1 MAAGK
6 SPGGD
11 GLPAEFYKEFFS
23 DIGPILIKIANAQS
37 NRPLARS
44 QRKGIITLLP
54 KKDSDTALLS
64 NWRPVS
70 LVNTD
75 YKILSK
81 TLTNRLKG
89 VAG

>member
-6 SPGGD
+6 SPGED

-44 QRKGIITLLP
+44 QRKGIIALLP
-54 KKDSDTALLS
+54 KKTAIPPFS
-64 NWRPVS
+64 VTGGRC
-70 LVNTD
+70 
-75 YKILSK
+75 
-81 TLTNRLKG
+81 R
-89 VAG
+89 